1 MNVFAERR
9 AAFAGSLGDAVAIIP
24 GADVQRRNSDTE
36 QEFRQS
42 SDFYYLTG
50 WDQPGAVLVIAP
62 HNETHCDTLFTLP
75 RDRSQEVWTGKR
87 HGVEGALDDFGFE
100 DAHPISEFDQRL
112 PELLVG
118 HAALRYRLGND
129 EAFDRRVLAAL
140 LTARG
145 RTRRGGAAPSSIV
158 HINDTLH
165 EMRVRK
171 SAEELTL
178 MRRAGEITRLGH
190 IAGMSATR
198 PGMAEYELEAIMEY
212 TYHANGSQHVAY
224 PSIVAG
230 GANATILHYS
240 TNRDILRDGDLV
252 LVDSGCEFDL
262 YASDVTRTW
271 PVNGRFSAEQR
282 AMYEIVLA
290 AQKAGIAAVRPG
302 NRYKDSHDAAV
313 AVLVDG
319 LLDLG
324 LLKGTR
330 SALIESEAYMDYYY
344 HNTGHWI
351 GLDVHDVGAYRE
363 QPTAVSRMLE
373 PGMTMTVEPG
383 LYVPV
388 DLDCDARFKGI
399 GIRIE
404 DDILCTADGPQILS
418 AGIPKEIQEIEA
430 LVGNAA
436 AIAH

>member
-1 MNVFAERR
+1 MKPFAARR
-9 AAFAGSLGDAVAIIP
+9 AAFARSLGDAVAIIP
-24 GADVQRRNSDTE
+24 GADVQLRNSDTE

-50 WDQPGAVLVIAP
+50 WNEPGAVLVIAP
-62 HNETHCDTLFTLP
+62 HNATHRDTLFTLP

-87 HGVEGALDDFGFE
+87 HGVEGALDDFGFQA
-100 DAHPISEFDQRL
+100 AHEIAEFDQRL

-118 HAALRYRLGND
+118 HKTLHYALGKD

-140 LTARG
+140 WTARQ
-145 RTRRGGAAPSSIV
+145 RTRRGGAAPSSIE
-158 HINDTLH
+158 HTNHGLH
-165 EMRVRK
+165 EMRLRK
-171 SAEELTL
+171 SPEEIAL

-282 AMYEIVLA
+282 AVYEIVLA
-290 AQKAGIAAVRPG
+290 AQKAGIAAVCPG

-330 SALIESEAYMDYYY
+330 SALIESDAYMDYYY

-351 GLDVHDVGAYRE
+351 GLDVHDTGAYRE
-363 QPTAVSRMLE
+363 QPTAVSRKLE
-373 PGMTMTVEPG
+373 AGMTLTVEPG
-383 LYVPV
+383 LYEQA

-404 DDILCTADGPQILS
+404 DDILCTADGPHILS
-418 AGIPKEIQEIEA
+418 NNIPKEVAEIEA
-430 LVGNAA
+430 LVVSTAA
-436 AIAH
+436 AAH